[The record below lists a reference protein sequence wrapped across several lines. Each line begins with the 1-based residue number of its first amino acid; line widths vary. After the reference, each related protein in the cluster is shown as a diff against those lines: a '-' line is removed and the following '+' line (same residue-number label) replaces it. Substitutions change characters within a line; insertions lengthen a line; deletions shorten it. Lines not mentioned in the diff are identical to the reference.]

1 MKADEAILQRLDA
14 STKAPHW
21 PVGVDG
27 LWWHAQ
33 DIAFILCG

>member
-27 LWWHAQ
+27 LW
-33 DIAFILCG
+33 